1 MYGLVMTGIPIV
13 KDIKMLGDLGG
24 NLFVWQVAS
33 LLHLANGPNAAYLF
47 TNIQYIPIKNP

>member
-1 MYGLVMTGIPIV
+1 MIYNVRPGIPIV